1 MARAWLCWD
10 GVPYRPRSTTSAHRH
25 PGSGTGAHLRRRGF
39 TVIEMMVTVAIASVM
54 VAMSAG
60 AYQQLTSKANFSSVL
75 GNLVTNLRRTRMEA
89 AGRGVATAFVIDIV
103 NNRWWGIEAPTG
115 WTEATFD
122 PNNPGT
128 VIVSGTFPT
137 GSGKAV
143 FGPATGY
150 GAALPAPFATV
161 PVLAAQNPALLYC
174 SFCDTGRGFGAII
187 FQPTGAASFSGAA
200 VLPKGQG
207 QQFTIQSAA
216 SPGDSRVVL
225 LAIMARS
232 GVIEVFDK

>member
-1 MARAWLCWD
+1 MWNLTPPGVKEMLRALL
-10 GVPYRPRSTTSAHRH
+10 S
-25 PGSGTGAHLRRRGF
+25 GS
-39 TVIEMMVTVAIASVM
+39 
-54 VAMSAG
+54 
-60 AYQQLTSKANFSSVL
+60 
-75 GNLVTNLRRTRMEA
+75 
-89 AGRGVATAFVIDIV
+89 
-103 NNRWWGIEAPTG
+103 
-115 WTEATFD
+115 
-122 PNNPGT
+122 
-128 VIVSGTFPT
+128 
-137 GSGKAV
+137 
-143 FGPATGY
+143 
-150 GAALPAPFATV
+150 
-161 PVLAAQNPALLYC
+161 QNPALLYC